1 MKNIYF
7 NRFNYYIF
15 IFQIIITY
23 AIIYF
28 FIFLLL
34 YIFSPSELK
43 ERILNVQFDYP
54 EIIAALMYLFTII
67 AFIFKSRVYIYCI
80 EFIDDQIKIKFQ
92 DYNKENEIN
101 ANICNTKLEFIP
113 AGKNNPFLRL
123 TINHEGDNIILKQR
137 KIKKWDIKIMKQ
149 LVNEYN
155 SHKDSKCK

>member
-7 NRFNYYIF
+7 NRFNYYIY

-43 ERILNVQFDYP
+43 ERIVNVQFDFP
-54 EIIAALMYLFTII
+54 EIIATLMYLFTII
-67 AFIFKSRVYIYCI
+67 AFIFKSRIYIYCI
-80 EFIDDQIKIKFQ
+80 EFIDDQIIIKFQ
-92 DYNKENEIN
+92 DYNKVNDIN
-101 ANICNTKLEFIP
+101 AHLCNTTLEIIP
-113 AGKNNPFLRL
+113 AGKNNPFLRFA
-123 TINHEGDNIILKQR
+123 INHEGDYLILKQR

-149 LVNEYN
+149 FANEYN
-155 SHKDSKCK
+155 SYKTSKCK